1 MLSHRWVLGAKV
13 NVENS
18 SDASFVEAMT
28 THATGSRQ

>member
-1 MLSHRWVLGAKV
+1 MLSHRCVDGAKV

-18 SDASFVEAMT
+18 SEASFVDAIT